1 MVLFW
6 GAGLHPRG
14 AFMPG
19 EDRTVFV
26 FNKTK
31 ETFLA
36 YRVKVA
42 DSMLS
47 RLIGLLGKRSLEPD
61 GGLWIV
67 PSYGVHTLGMLF
79 TIDVVFLDRGLKVV
93 ALRELV
99 HPFSV
104 TSLVLQAES
113 VLELPAHT
121 IFKSRTE
128 IGDEL
133 VISSTESALTAESE
147 PSDKSSRA
155 ESLQKATSV
164 R

>member
-1 MVLFW
+1 
-6 GAGLHPRG
+6 
-14 AFMPG
+14 MPG

-36 YRVKVA
+36 YRVKIA
-42 DSMLS
+42 DSILS
-47 RLIGLLGKRSLEPD
+47 RLIGLLGKRSLESD
-61 GGLWIV
+61 GGLWIM
-67 PSYGVHTLGMLF
+67 PSCGVHTLGMLF
-79 TIDVVFLDRGLKVV
+79 TIDVVFLDRNLKVV

-104 TSLVLQAES
+104 TSLVFQAES

-128 IGDEL
+128 VGDEL
-133 VISSTESALTAESE
+133 VISSTESALAIEQE
-147 PSDKSSRA
+147 SSRKISKA
-155 ESLQKATSV
+155 ASLQKVTSG